1 MKLIPNEEQ
10 IIETTAKCIPK
21 RIKGLR
27 NSMEFSHQSAA
38 FQTLWNRQLIAAEP
52 YENERANK
60 FVNATQSSESI
71 IICHQIICLKFAS
84 LIDSIRH

>member
-1 MKLIPNEEQ
+1 MKLILNEEQ

-21 RIKGLR
+21 KKKYTRYHGI
-27 NSMEFSHQSAA
+27 FPPTPA